1 MPTGIEGSLRSIFP
15 VATVPGVGSQSRP
28 VVARD
33 HCLAPGRSPGAPAD
47 GGKYGRLFDRLP
59 GLVGDEQLLHALGAA
74 GGVCDSAGDCPDATV
89 AAGWPFLGQF
99 VAHDI
104 TADRSPLVSRADP
117 TGVRNYRTPAANL
130 ECLYGGGPIG
140 SPYLYDRNDPALLLT
155 GAHAGDVP
163 RNQQGV
169 ALIGD
174 PRNDVHLFVNQLQV
188 ALIHAHNLL
197 VTRLREDDEPET
209 SVFDEA
215 RRALTWHYQWV
226 LLNDFL
232 PTLVGEELARRLL
245 RDGPTLYEAGDTP
258 QIPLEFADAAYRYG
272 HSQIR
277 DRYLV
282 NQSSE
287 PVPLFPDLI
296 GFEAVPPERVV
307 TWSLLFDTPHEPPAQ
322 RAKRIDGR
330 LPESLIKLPLA
341 ITGTVDEDAYH
352 SLAGRDLQ
360 RGQATALPS
369 GEAVARE
376 LGIEPLG
383 RSQVGL
389 AEHGWDAETPLW
401 YYVLREADVQQQG
414 DRLGEVGG
422 RIVGEV
428 LVGIIDADP
437 ESYRS
442 VNRAWRPTLPAAAPD
457 RYTVTDLIRAPALAS
472 N

>member
-1 MPTGIEGSLRSIFP
+1 MSVRT
-15 VATVPGVGSQSRP
+15 RP

-33 HCLAPGRSPGAPAD
+33 HCLAPGRSFGAPVY
-47 GGKYGRLFDRLP
+47 GGLYTRMFDRLP
-59 GLVGDEQLLHALGAA
+59 PLQGDERLLHALGAA
-74 GGVCDSAGDCPDATV
+74 GGVCDAAGDCPDSRV
-89 AAGWPFLGQF
+89 AAGWPFVGQF

-117 TGVRNYRTPAANL
+117 TGVRNYRTAAANL
-130 ECLYGGGPIG
+130 ECLYGGGPVG
-140 SPYLYDRNDPALLLT
+140 SPYLYDREDPARLIS

-163 RNQQGV
+163 RNAQGI

-197 VTRLREDDEPET
+197 VDRLREDGEPES

-232 PTLVGEELARRLL
+232 PTLVGEELAERLR
-245 RDGPTLYEAGDTP
+245 RDGPLLYQPGEAP
-258 QIPLEFADAAYRYG
+258 RIPLEFADAAYRYG

-277 DRYLV
+277 DRYLI
-282 NQSSE
+282 NESSE
-287 PVPLFPDLI
+287 PMPLFPDLI
-296 GFEAVPPERVV
+296 GFEPVPPERRVS
-307 TWSLLFDTPHEPPAQ
+307 WPLLFDVAGEPPAQ

-330 LPESLIKLPLA
+330 LPESLVKLPVA
-341 ITGTVDEDAYH
+341 ITGAVDEDAYH
-352 SLAGRDLQ
+352 SLAARDLQ

-369 GEAVARE
+369 GEAIAIA
-376 LGIEPLG
+376 LGAEPLT
-383 RSQVGL
+383 REEVGL
-389 AEHGWDAETPLW
+389 ADHGWTADTPLW

-414 DRLGEVGG
+414 DRLGQVGG
-422 RIVGEV
+422 TIVGEV

-437 ESYRS
+437 ESYRALD
-442 VNRAWRPTLPAAAPD
+442 REWHPTLPTASPSQ
-457 RYTVTDLIRAPALAS
+457 RGYGIGDLVRAPTLS
-472 N
+472 

>member
-1 MPTGIEGSLRSIFP
+1 VSVRLRP
-15 VATVPGVGSQSRP
+15 A
-28 VVARD
+28 VARD
-33 HCLAPGRSPGAPAD
+33 HCLAPGRSVGAPVY
-47 GGKYGRLFDRLP
+47 GGAYTRLFPDLP
-59 GLVGDEQLLHALGAA
+59 SLVGDESLLHALGAA
-74 GGVCDSAGDCPDATV
+74 GGACDGTDDCLDARV

-99 VAHDI
+99 LAHDI

-117 TGVRNYRTPAANL
+117 SGVRNYRTPAANL
-130 ECLYGGGPIG
+130 ECLYGGGPVG
-140 SPYLYDRNDPALLLT
+140 SPYLYDRDDPARLLS
-155 GAHAGDVP
+155 GSHAGDVP
-163 RNQQGV
+163 RNGQGV

-188 ALIHAHNLL
+188 VLIHAHNLL
-197 VTRLREDDEPET
+197 VDRLREDGEPEP

-232 PTLVGEELARRLL
+232 PTLIGEELAARLL
-245 RDGPTLYEAGDTP
+245 RDGPTLYQPGEAP

-277 DRYLV
+277 DRYV
-282 NQSSE
+282 INESAE
-287 PVPLFPDLI
+287 PMPLFPDLI
-296 GFEAVPPERVV
+296 GFEPVSPERVV
-307 TWSLLFDTPHEPPAQ
+307 SWPLLFDLPGEPPAQ

-330 LPESLIKLPLA
+330 LPESLIKLPVA
-341 ITGTVDEDAYH
+341 ITGAIDEDAYH
-352 SLAGRDLQ
+352 SLAARDLQ

-376 LGIEPLG
+376 LGIEPLTADD
-383 RSQVGL
+383 VGL
-389 AEHGWDAETPLW
+389 AHHGWDAETPLW
-401 YYVLREADVQQQG
+401 YYVLREADVQQEG

-442 VNRAWRPTLPAAAPD
+442 VDRSWRPTLPAATPD
-457 RYTVTDLIRAPALAS
+457 RYGIADLISACEPAGR
-472 N
+472 

>member
-1 MPTGIEGSLRSIFP
+1 M
-15 VATVPGVGSQSRP
+15 
-28 VVARD
+28 
-33 HCLAPGRSPGAPAD
+33 D
-47 GGKYGRLFDRLP
+47 GGRYTRLFDRLP
-59 GLVGDEQLLHALGAA
+59 SLTGDERLLHALGAA
-74 GGVCDSAGDCPDATV
+74 GGVCDGTRDCPDATV

-117 TGVRNYRTPAANL
+117 AGVRNYRTPAANL
-130 ECLYGGGPIG
+130 ECLYGGGPVG
-140 SPYLYDRNDPALLLT
+140 SPYLYERDDPALLLT
-155 GAHAGDVP
+155 GAHTGDVP
-163 RNQQGV
+163 RNAQGV

-188 ALIHAHNLL
+188 ALIDAHNLL
-197 VTRLREDDEPET
+197 VRRLREDGEPEP

-226 LLNDFL
+226 LVNDFL
-232 PTLVGEELARRLL
+232 PTLIGRELAGRLL
-245 RDGPTLYEAGDTP
+245 RDGPSLYRAGETP

-282 NQSSE
+282 NESSE

-296 GFEAVPPERVV
+296 GFEPVPTERAVS
-307 TWSLLFDTPHEPPAQ
+307 WSLLFDVPGEPPAQ

-330 LPESLIKLPLA
+330 LPGSLIKLPVA
-341 ITGTVDEDAYH
+341 ITGAVDEDAYH
-352 SLAGRDLQ
+352 SLAVRDLQ

-369 GEAVARE
+369 GEAVARA
-376 LGIEPLG
+376 LGVESLT
-383 RSQVGL
+383 REQVGL
-389 AEHGWDAETPLW
+389 TEHGWDAETPLW

-414 DRLGEVGG
+414 DRLGQVGG

-437 ESYRS
+437 ESYRT
-442 VNRAWRPTLPAAAPD
+442 VDHGWRPTLPAVTPD
-457 RYTVTDLIRAPALAS
+457 RYGVADLIRAPALA
-472 N
+472 NA